1 MTDTHPEHEDFPWTI
16 AVLDHAPRKETPAYR
31 ASRTLMH
38 KIVDTLDDWVLA
50 PPPAADGTTPP
61 YEDHH
66 GGGVWVRDDDGWLF
80 VLLPLGIEWSAQ
92 FCADPG
98 KVDLLRQAAA
108 RLVRAFPM
116 TLDGYQ
122 ELGYTVAATLLA
134 TPVTDADGVAAWTDS
149 IFNASVPIP
158 RAAHSGTLPA
168 GAGYH
173 HYPKPIVDID
183 HFKRDDFHL
192 FVDDGGFPA
201 VVVPMSADPDDRRTR
216 LIAAHPSAPHV
227 QQLLAER
234 RAFQAEDAA
243 RRRRA
248 LERSAPGGD
257 ELAAYDAA
265 GPGVPARAPE
275 PGQHTFQK
283 EDPHHPTVLGADDDL
298 SRQAFGG

>member
-1 MTDTHPEHEDFPWTI
+1 
-16 AVLDHAPRKETPAYR
+16 
-31 ASRTLMH
+31 MH
-38 KIVDTLDDWVLA
+38 KIVDTVDDWVLA
-50 PPPAADGTTPP
+50 PRPAPDGTTPP

-66 GGGVWVRDDDGWLF
+66 GGGIWVRDGDGWLF
-80 VLLPLGIEWSAQ
+80 VQLPLGIEWSAQ
-92 FCADPG
+92 FCADPA

-108 RLVRAFPM
+108 RLVRAFPA

-122 ELGYTVAATLLA
+122 ELGYQVAATLLS
-134 TPVTDADGVAAWTDS
+134 TPITDAESVSAWTDS

-158 RAAHSGTLPA
+158 RAAHSGTLPQ

-183 HFKRDDFHL
+183 HFRRDDFHL

-201 VVVPMSADPDDRRTR
+201 VVVPMSADPHDRRTR

-234 RAFQAEDAA
+234 RTLQVKEAA

-248 LERSAPGGD
+248 HKRSA
-257 ELAAYDAA
+257 AA
-265 GPGVPARAPE
+265 GVGLAVAGEGTGTGVRARAPE
-275 PGQHTFQK
+275 TGQHTFRK
-283 EDPHHPTVLGADDDL
+283 EDPHHPTILGAEDDL
-298 SRQAFGG
+298 SRQAFGD